1 LSYTYAMASFEQQI
15 KGVTSRFA
23 SKSERFVKR
32 TVFGIA
38 ESVIEMSPVGDPSYW
53 KYGAPVGYVGGRF
66 RANWD
71 YGFNSIPK
79 NQYEDVD
86 KSGKVSMARV
96 KSGMTNAFGV
106 HYIVNNLE
114 YSQKLENGWSR
125 QAPNGMVKL
134 TAMKFGS
141 FVKDALR

>member
-1 LSYTYAMASFEQQI
+1 MASFEDQL
-15 KGVTSRFA
+15 KGVSKRHLV
-23 SKSERFVKR
+23 KSERFVR
-32 TVFGIA
+32 GVVFEMAGSI
-38 ESVIEMSPVGDPSYW
+38 IKMSPVGDASYW
-53 KYGAPVGYVGGRF
+53 EHPAPAGYVGGRF

-86 KSGKVSMARV
+86 KSGKTSMNRV
-96 KSGMTNAFGV
+96 KSGMINAFGV